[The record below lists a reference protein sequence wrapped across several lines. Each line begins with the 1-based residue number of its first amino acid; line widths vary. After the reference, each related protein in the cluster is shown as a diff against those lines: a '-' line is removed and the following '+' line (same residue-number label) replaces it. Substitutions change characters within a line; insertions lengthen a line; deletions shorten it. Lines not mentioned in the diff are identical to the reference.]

1 MTVDKEMELRIHQS
15 SSKDMVS
22 GSQYSQIELC
32 ISVEQIKQGLIKEIG
47 CRNFSVL
54 LSIAANMD
62 ITTSKSFPSVED
74 IAEITGLSKPTVIKA
89 IHELEEVEIAGK
101 PIIKK
106 SKVPT
111 STGYA
116 KSIYYFT
123 GEIIPDIP
131 KEFTAKDAIILF
143 CEYYEREYGVAYN
156 VSWGRDVNMVKTKLI
171 PQYSEDQLR
180 EIIRIAVTKY
190 RTFSN
195 SPEYP
200 TPTLGML
207 CSWLAN
213 KAAGVMLQ
221 EQKKQQEYQN
231 KVAYAEKVAEID
243 SAAMLDSL

>member
-1 MTVDKEMELRIHQS
+1 MAVDKEMELRIHQS
-15 SSKDMVS
+15 SSKDVVS
-22 GSQYSQIELC
+22 GSQYSHMELC
-32 ISVEQIKQGLIKEIG
+32 ISVDQIKQGLIKEIG

-54 LSIAANMD
+54 LAIAGFMD
-62 ITTSKSFPSVED
+62 IKTSKSFPSVEK
-74 IAEITGLSKPTVIKA
+74 IAEITGISKPTVIKA
-89 IHELEEVEIAGK
+89 IQELEEVEIAGK
-101 PIIKK
+101 PILKK
-106 SKVPT
+106 AKIPT

-123 GEIIPDIP
+123 GEVIPETP
-131 KEFTAKDAIILF
+131 REFTAKDAIILF
-143 CEYYEREYGVAYN
+143 CEYYESEFGIAYN
-156 VSWGRDVNMVKTKLI
+156 VNWRRDVNIVKTKLI
-171 PQYSEDQLR
+171 SQYPEEQLR

-190 RTFSN
+190 STFSN

>member
-1 MTVDKEMELRIHQS
+1 
-15 SSKDMVS
+15 
-22 GSQYSQIELC
+22 
-32 ISVEQIKQGLIKEIG
+32 
-47 CRNFSVL
+47 
-54 LSIAANMD
+54 
-62 ITTSKSFPSVED
+62 
-74 IAEITGLSKPTVIKA
+74 
-89 IHELEEVEIAGK
+89 
-101 PIIKK
+101 
-106 SKVPT
+106 
-111 STGYA
+111 
-116 KSIYYFT
+116 
-123 GEIIPDIP
+123 
-131 KEFTAKDAIILF
+131 
-143 CEYYEREYGVAYN
+143 
-156 VSWGRDVNMVKTKLI
+156 MVKTKLI

-190 RTFSN
+190 STFSN

>member
-1 MTVDKEMELRIHQS
+1 MSVEKELVLRIQKS
-15 SSKDMVS
+15 CINDM
-22 GSQYSQIELC
+22 ELC
-32 ISVEQIKQGLIKEIG
+32 ISVNQIRQGIIKEVG
-47 CRNFSVL
+47 CRNYSVL
-54 LSIAANMD
+54 LAIASFMD
-62 ITTSKSFPSVED
+62 DVKRRSSPNVED
-74 IAEITGLSKPTVIKA
+74 IADITGLSKPTVIKA

-106 SKVPT
+106 AKIPT

-116 KSIYYFT
+116 KSIYYFQS
-123 GEIIPDIP
+123 EVIPEKP
-131 KEFTAKDAIILF
+131 KDFTARDVINLF
-143 CEYYEREYGVAYN
+143 CEYYENEYGIAYN
-156 VSWGRDVNMVKTKLI
+156 VSWGRDVNLVKTKLI

-190 RTFSN
+190 STFSN